1 MIERQTGGQRGAPE
15 QKHSKGHPSRMDVIP
30 HARLPTAT
38 ASRGPHLSK
47 EDQGRSFTVGT
58 PSQLPLSQ
66 GVQVPINGS
75 KSAGGMSPGRNVLG
89 RALSFWD
96 LLPTRRPGATMR
108 RVSDKSQLR
117 RSSRK
122 TRPVRFK
129 SAKVAKDKESLSEKL
144 LGPGRAQGEVMCCG
158 PWDWKG
164 MLGEDWGWESTDF
177 GESWCISA
185 GLGG

>member
-1 MIERQTGGQRGAPE
+1 MAVSLQVEC
-15 QKHSKGHPSRMDVIP
+15 
-30 HARLPTAT
+30 
-38 ASRGPHLSK
+38 
-47 EDQGRSFTVGT
+47 
-58 PSQLPLSQ
+58 PL
-66 GVQVPINGS
+66 
-75 KSAGGMSPGRNVLG
+75 GGMCSEGHSPSGI
-89 RALSFWD
+89 SSH
-96 LLPTRRPGATMR
+96 TRRPGATMR

-122 TRPVRFK
+122 TRPVHFK

-144 LGPGRAQGEVMCCG
+144 LGPGRAQREVMCCG